1 MPSRF
6 ISFLIGLPPNTIF
19 AMRINS
25 ESMLPMLKIG
35 DRIIVEKTPIESVK
49 VGDVIVFSNVQ
60 LHSELPVAHRV
71 IKKVINPSIA
81 LKTKGDNSTVAEQ
94 QLVTRTN
101 YIGRMIRKEPFL
113 KTKLFNLLQKL
124 SF

>member
-1 MPSRF
+1 
-6 ISFLIGLPPNTIF
+6 
-19 AMRINS
+19 MRINS